1 MKCIEFV
8 YVYSVFI
15 VIVFI
20 LTNAKLFYLLVL
32 GISVIGKNIMVME
45 FKILSLKK
53 KKNFYSKSHISFI
66 EVII

>member
-53 KKNFYSKSHISFI
+53 KKEFLFKESHLFY
-66 EVII
+66 

>member
-53 KKNFYSKSHISFI
+53 KEEFLFKESHLFY
-66 EVII
+66 